1 METAPTS
8 PDRPDAGAPLQPVVG
23 SDVPSSPAGPPG
35 GAAPHPRAR
44 VLGELLVASGALRRR
59 DLDAALAEQRESGR
73 RLGEMLVQRGACS
86 EEAVARAL
94 ALQLNLPYATPPL
107 AAEAQAVALVR
118 PRLAREKHVLP
129 LSVTPR
135 VLRLAMA
142 DPLDLAT
149 VDDVQFQTGRRVEA
163 WVAPPSA
170 LERALEGA
178 YGGELE
184 ALVDTLPTRP
194 GPTATQE
201 LEALERAA
209 RAAPVVRLVDH
220 LLARAVDERASDVHV
235 EEWEGEVRV
244 RYRVDGVLRQA
255 LDLPSGIR
263 EAVLSRIKIMAGM
276 DISVKLRPQDGGFQL
291 RHRGRRLDV
300 RASTLPVS
308 GGEKAV
314 LRLLDPR
321 ESPADLEGVGLAPE
335 ELLAFRRLLRSG
347 HGVIL
352 AAGPTG
358 SGKSTTLF
366 GALAELDRVRQNI
379 VTLEDPIEY
388 RMPGV
393 NQVQVSPRTGLTFP
407 AALRSVLRQ
416 DPDVVMVGEI
426 RDRETAEIAMAAAI
440 TGHLVLS
447 TVHTTDAPGGITRL
461 LNMGVPAFLL
471 AGGLSA
477 IVAQRLVRRVCEAC
491 GGRDRDCHHCVE
503 GYRGRIGVFQL
514 LTMSEGLREAVI
526 RGAGTDEF
534 RALATQ
540 EGMGSMAEDARRK
553 VAEGVTTP
561 HEVGRVLGM
570 DPGAGRPCGQCGGP
584 MPAAATGCPACG
596 RRMRALCTCG
606 TQLAAGWRFCPTCL
620 RPVPAGSTAP
630 A

>member
-1 METAPTS
+1 MLLAS
-8 PDRPDAGAPLQPVVG
+8 GAIRREDLE
-23 SDVPSSPAGPPG
+23 
-35 GAAPHPRAR
+35 AALRDQR
-44 VLGELLVASGALRRR
+44 ESGKRIGELLV
-59 DLDAALAEQRESGR
+59 E
-73 RLGEMLVQRGACS
+73 RGACGA
-86 EEAVARAL
+86 EPVARAL
-94 ALQLNLPYATPPL
+94 ARQLNLPYAPPPL
-107 AAEAQAVALVR
+107 VPEAAAVALLR
-118 PRLAREKHVLP
+118 PRLAREKRVLP
-129 LSVTPR
+129 LAVTSR
-135 VLRLAMA
+135 VIRLAMA
-142 DPLDLAT
+142 DPLDMAT

-163 WVAPPSA
+163 VVAPPTA
-170 LERALEGA
+170 LEAALARA

-184 ALVDTLPTRP
+184 ELVDTLPP
-194 GPTATQE
+194 GVAAAQSGDPVPD
-201 LEALERAA
+201 ALERAA

-220 LLARAVDERASDVHV
+220 LLSRAVEERASDIHI
-235 EEWEGEVRV
+235 EQWEGEVRV
-244 RYRVDGVLRQA
+244 RYRVDGVLRPS
-255 LDLPSGIR
+255 LDLPAGVR
-263 EAVLSRIKIMAGM
+263 EAVISRIKIVGGM
-276 DISVKLRPQDGGFQL
+276 DISVKLRPQDGGFPL
-291 RHRGRRLDV
+291 RHRDRRLDV

-321 ESPADLEGVGLAPE
+321 ESPRNLDGVGLSPE
-335 ELLAFRRLLRSG
+335 ELDRLRRLLRSG

-352 AAGPTG
+352 VAGPTG

-477 IVAQRLVRRVCEAC
+477 ILAQRLVRRVCEAC
-491 GGRDRDCHHCVE
+491 GGRDRNCHHCVE

-534 RALATQ
+534 RALARQ

-596 RRMRALCTCG
+596 RRVRALCTCG

>member
-8 PDRPDAGAPLQPVVG
+8 PDPAGAPARPEVG
-23 SDVPSSPAGPPG
+23 SAVPYSPALPAGE
-35 GAAPHPRAR
+35 APHPRAR

-59 DLDAALAEQRESGR
+59 DLDAALADQRDSGR
-73 RLGEMLVQRGACS
+73 RLGEVLVQRGACS

-107 AAEAQAVALVR
+107 AAEPQAVALVR

-184 ALVDTLPTRP
+184 ELVDTLPTRS
-194 GPTATQE
+194 GSTATQE

-244 RYRVDGVLRQA
+244 RYRVDGVLRPA

-276 DISVKLRPQDGGFQL
+276 DISVKLRPQDGGFPL

-321 ESPADLEGVGLAPE
+321 ESPGDLEGVGLAPE
-335 ELLAFRRLLRSG
+335 DLQAFRRLLRSG

-366 GALAELDRVRQNI
+366 GALAELDRGRLNI

-388 RMPGV
+388 RVPGV

-426 RDRETAEIAMAAAI
+426 RDRETAEIAMSAAI

-447 TVHTTDAPGGITRL
+447 TIHTTDAPGGITRL
-461 LNMGVPAFLL
+461 LNMGVPPFLL
-471 AGGLSA
+471 AGGLSG
-477 IVAQRLVRRVCEAC
+477 ILSQRLVRRLCDGC
-491 GGRDRDCHHCVE
+491 RGRGGDCSRCVD
-503 GYRGRIGVFQL
+503 GYRGRVGVFQL
-514 LTMSEGLREAVI
+514 LVMSEALRDAAI
-526 RGAGTDEF
+526 RGAGTGEL
-534 RALATQ
+534 RGIAVS
-540 EGMGSMAEDARRK
+540 EGMGSLAEDGRRK
-553 VAEGVTTP
+553 VAEGVTSP
-561 HEVGRVLGM
+561 HEVGRVLGA
-570 DPGAGRPCGQCGGP
+570 DPGTGRPCGRCGTP
-584 MPAAATGCPACG
+584 LPPSANGCPGCG
-596 RRMRALCTCG
+596 QRLRVLCRCG
-606 TQLAAGWRFCPTCL
+606 TPLRRGWRFCPSCL
-620 RPVPAGSTAP
+620 AALPSGSLA
-630 A
+630 

>member
-1 METAPTS
+1 MTPS
-8 PDRPDAGAPLQPVVG
+8 DPHRPD
-23 SDVPSSPAGPPG
+23 PSPPT
-35 GAAPHPRAR
+35 PPRGR
-44 VLGELLVASGALRRR
+44 ILGELLLASGAILRK
-59 DLDAALAEQRESGR
+59 DLEAALQDQRASGR
-73 RLGEMLVQRGACS
+73 RIGELLVERGACG
-86 EEAVARAL
+86 EESVARAL
-94 ALQLNLPYATPPL
+94 ARQLNLPYAPPPL
-107 AAEAQAVALVR
+107 APEAAAVALLR
-118 PRLAREKHVLP
+118 PRLAREKRVLP
-129 LSVTPR
+129 LTASSR
-135 VLRLAMA
+135 VIRLAMA

-163 WVAPPSA
+163 AVAPPAA
-170 LERALEGA
+170 LEAALSRA

-184 ALVDTLPTRP
+184 ELVDTLPPRLPPARP
-194 GPTATQE
+194 GDSLPD
-201 LEALERAA
+201 ALERAA

-220 LLARAVDERASDVHV
+220 LLSRAVEERASDIHI

-244 RYRVDGVLRQA
+244 RYRVDGVLRPS
-255 LDLPSGIR
+255 LDLPAGVR
-263 EAVLSRIKIMAGM
+263 EAVISRIKIVGGM
-276 DISVKLRPQDGGFQL
+276 DISVKLRPQDGGFPL
-291 RHRGRRLDV
+291 RHRDRRLDV

-321 ESPADLEGVGLAPE
+321 ESPRNLEGVGLSPE
-335 ELLAFRRLLRSG
+335 ELDRLRRLLRSG

-352 AAGPTG
+352 VAGPTG

-366 GALAELDRVRQNI
+366 GALAELDRGRQNI

-461 LNMGVPAFLL
+461 LNMGVPPFLL

-477 IVAQRLVRRVCEAC
+477 ILAQRLVRRVCEVC
-491 GGRDRDCHHCVE
+491 GGRDRDCHRCVE

-514 LTMSEGLREAVI
+514 LAMSEGLREAVI
-526 RGAGTDEF
+526 RGAGTDEL
-534 RALATQ
+534 RALATR

-561 HEVGRVLGM
+561 HEVGRVLGS
-570 DPGAGRPCGQCGGP
+570 DPGAGRPCGHCGGP
-584 MPAAATGCPACG
+584 MPAGATGCPACG
-596 RRMRALCTCG
+596 RRIRTLCPCG
-606 TQLAAGWRFCPTCL
+606 TQLTSGWRFCPTCL
-620 RPVPAGSTAP
+620 RPIPAGSTA
-630 A
+630 AS